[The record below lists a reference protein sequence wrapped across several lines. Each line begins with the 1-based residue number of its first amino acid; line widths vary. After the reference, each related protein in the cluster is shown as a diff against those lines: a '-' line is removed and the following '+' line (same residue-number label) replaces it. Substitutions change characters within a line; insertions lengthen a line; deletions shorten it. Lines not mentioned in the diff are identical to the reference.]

1 MGFNITAVGTIF
13 IKEAGNC
20 TPFLKFGSAAKNPK
34 LTFALTMV
42 RENNIDRAE
51 RRIYSGKSSGTHIL
65 DKKNEIVFLTN
76 HFI

>member
-51 RRIYSGKSSGTHIL
+51 RRIYSGNSGDAHIL
-65 DKKNEIVFLTN
+65 DKKTKSSF
-76 HFI
+76 